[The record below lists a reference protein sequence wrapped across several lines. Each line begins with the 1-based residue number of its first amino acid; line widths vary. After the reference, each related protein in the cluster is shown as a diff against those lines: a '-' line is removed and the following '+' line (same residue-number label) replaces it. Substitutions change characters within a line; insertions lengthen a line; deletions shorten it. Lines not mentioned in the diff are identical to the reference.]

1 MASARKAT
9 FPPRAYFLGV
19 VALLAYAMLHRRL
32 LKENTNGS
40 ADVGLVVILMAV
52 LEAVTEANLLVIGMR
67 NRMCMGPI
75 TVSRARQ
82 QQKMT
87 N

>member
-1 MASARKAT
+1 
-9 FPPRAYFLGV
+9 
-19 VALLAYAMLHRRL
+19 MLHRRL

-75 TVSRARQ
+75 TMSRARH
-82 QQKMT
+82 
-87 N
+87 